1 MMDRISRLDFYVGGR
16 RGYCFFFF
24 IPVKYATFEGSFFMF
39 SIEKESGLQCFIVF
53 ISRLLVSK
61 GRRSK
66 SARLDQ
72 GLASCL

>member
-1 MMDRISRLDFYVGGR
+1 MMDQISSMDFYVWGS
-16 RGYCFFFF
+16 RGYSFFF
-24 IPVKYATFEGSFFMF
+24 IPVKYFIFEGSFFMF

>member
-1 MMDRISRLDFYVGGR
+1 MFGVVGAIV
-16 RGYCFFFF
+16 FFFT
-24 IPVKYATFEGSFFMF
+24 PVKYFIVEGSFFMF